1 MLGMFGEF
9 LTYPV
14 YALTPCILDG
24 GGGAYCLFVHLLLQQ
39 ENGGERNDRS
49 I

>member
-14 YALTPCILDG
+14 YALAAWVLDG
-24 GGGAYCLFVHLLLQQ
+24 GGGANCLLVHLLLQK
-39 ENGGERNDRS
+39 EALVKES
-49 I
+49 AEV